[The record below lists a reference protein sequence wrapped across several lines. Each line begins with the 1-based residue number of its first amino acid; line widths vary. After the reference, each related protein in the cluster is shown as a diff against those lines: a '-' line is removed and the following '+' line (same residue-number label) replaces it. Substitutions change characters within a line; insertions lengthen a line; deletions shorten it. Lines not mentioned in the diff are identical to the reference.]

1 MKHWILL
8 LALVAFS
15 ATMQAKI
22 TVTVKKAGQLES
34 MLSPIQ
40 QDTCR
45 SLTVIGPLNSA
56 DIQLLRRMG
65 TQSLRVLNLLDAKF
79 QNDKTP
85 FLVLDMKEE
94 GFRGTSVPE
103 FNCSYNLGNQLDY
116 YIETKADGGL
126 GGSRKRFLVNEHI
139 AYYRALYTIASPGSE
154 QDSVPFAEVAIK
166 RLYVDF
172 TKNSTWAERRKLRS
186 FNMLRLKSHRVKWED
201 GRYVWYA
208 FLSKGRFS
216 ADMFYGCN
224 QLRAIVLPRGIKML
238 DDVKIYQGK
247 QPVYYVSAD

>member
-22 TVTVKKAGQLES
+22 TVTVKKAGQLER

-65 TQSLRVLNLLDAKF
+65 TQSLRVLNLHEAEF

-94 GFRGTSVPE
+94 RFWGTSVPE
-103 FNCSYNLGNQLDY
+103 FNCSYNTGNQLDY
-116 YIETKADGGL
+116 YIETNANRGL

-139 AYYRALYTIASPGSE
+139 AYYRPLYTIAAPRSE

-172 TKNSTWAERRKLRS
+172 TKSSTWAERRKLRS

-208 FLSKGRFS
+208 FLRKGRFS

-224 QLRAIVLPRGIKML
+224 QLRTIVLPLGIKML
-238 DDVKIYQGK
+238 DDVKIYQGR